1 MANDGSTESLINL
14 LKGNINLYELRDSKL
29 VIREIVRFYKMGAEV
44 ILELVTEGEQ
54 GEPLK
59 RFVGYDMMR
68 EYYPRELLRFLERQR
83 AAVIWSSASFYLH
96 TQNHWWLLAFY
107 YRLLISTANATAL
120 VLQPITLITPDYSNL
135 FELTATQI
143 KLARQAAHS
152 KS

>member
-1 MANDGSTESLINL
+1 MVANDGSTECLINL
-14 LKGNINLYELRDSKL
+14 LKGNINLYELRDSKP

-83 AAVIWSSASFYLH
+83 AAVI
-96 TQNHWWLLAFY
+96 
-107 YRLLISTANATAL
+107 
-120 VLQPITLITPDYSNL
+120 
-135 FELTATQI
+135 
-143 KLARQAAHS
+143 
-152 KS
+152 